1 MESIPIS
8 IAAKI
13 AEYTVAPVGRW
24 LCYSF
29 HYSKNMEN
37 LKNQKEKLQ
46 DAKERWQQ
54 SVDDALIKGEKIY
67 SDVSKWLGKFDAI
80 TNSATSILREGEEKA
95 EGRSSHATCLNL
107 KQRHRLSR
115 EANKMVRNIVKH
127 LENGNFT
134 TVGFLPAAQDHMVT
148 TRVKNYV
155 TLDSRTSLVN
165 GIMEKLGDANINKIG
180 VWGMPGVGKSTLMKE
195 IERRAKEEKLFHGV
209 VLAAVTEN
217 PDLSRIREQIAVMLN
232 QVLHRQQTEIGRE
245 NDLQRESST
254 KDAKLLVIL
263 DDIWKPIELED
274 IGIPSE
280 GCKVVL
286 TSRNRDVLVNGMGTE
301 ANFELESLGEEEAW
315 NLFEKMAGDSV
326 KDRDVREVAIKVAKE
341 CAGLPVALTTVSKAL
356 KGKSLSIWKDAE
368 LQLKRP
374 PPVDVPEIVSPIYSC
389 IELSYNHLA
398 DKELKSLF
406 LLCALVG
413 QFNIYY
419 QDLLKYGFGWGLF
432 QRNIVTLEEARHKLD
447 SLVSDLQDSCL
458 LLESSNTS
466 GEFYM
471 HDVVRYVATII
482 GSNHRNMLAMR
493 DSGGLKA
500 WPDVDSLKRCQA
512 FSILG
517 GDIDQ
522 LPNEMECPELRL
534 FYVHLEDRSLQIPD
548 TFFQGMDKLNVLDM
562 TKMQLPS
569 LPSSLLHLRNLQ
581 TLCLAQCVLG
591 DISGIGELKNLLIL
605 SLLHSDISTLPRE
618 IGSLVHLRLLDLR
631 NCSKLEMIPPNVI
644 SRLVKLEELYMGNS
658 FVQWEDECLN
668 DERKNVNL
676 AELKHL
682 SKLTTLEIQIPD
694 ANNLPKDLVFKK
706 LERYTICIGDVWHW
720 IDSADQS
727 SRTLKLKLNSS
738 FQLEFWVK
746 MLLKRTENL
755 HLDELDGVKS
765 VIPEIDEEGFQQ
777 LMHLQIQNNGEIKH
791 ILNLRTLV
799 IAFPTLETL
808 VLENMISLEEICHGK
823 LCVTSFNNLRVLEVK
838 SCNKLRY
845 VFSSSIARGL
855 PLLEEL
861 EVRSCNNMGAIVV
874 EEEEDGD
881 TILFHKLHTLVLIY
895 LPKLVSFL
903 STKNSFMTD
912 CGEIIME
919 GNQDIHMPLLHHQV
933 AFPSLKKLT
942 MKGLPKIKHV
952 WSLKSFFPTSVISN
966 LEQLKILHIDD
977 CGIEEIVIDEGG
989 RDQAVARLVFPRVTE
1004 LYLRNLRKL
1013 KWFYKGMHVST
1024 WPMLKKMRIYECKKV
1039 KIFAAGVVNF
1049 QETVEA
1055 RQSIKQPFFLVDE
1068 LSFPSLESLSILHM
1082 DMLEIIWQDQ
1092 VSAISFSNIQ
1102 DLWISFC
1109 EKLLH
1114 VFQSNL
1120 LTTTFMQSLSTLSIA
1135 RCSSLE
1141 SIFEKLEVAL
1151 IALKSGMTEDG
1162 SGAATHFVLLPT
1174 LTEVRLYNLPKLKW
1188 ILEGEHTLEWPSLKK
1203 LQLWRSQQILMNRIL
1218 VSNFSNM
1225 SCTQQPIVVVKESTF
1240 PNLEILTLHFNRMAI
1255 WPSKF
1260 PDFAPSFLTRMP
1272 NLLEFKV
1279 YDSGWKEIFPYEL
1292 LDPEVQVMIV
1302 PRLRRLLLE
1311 SLPMLAHLWK
1321 EDTQPCPL
1329 FYNLEILD
1337 VLKCNKL
1344 RILVPST
1351 VSLRNLTDLSVS
1363 NCHGLINLVTSST
1376 ARTLLQL
1383 NKMTIRKCKNITI
1396 IVAMEDGEAN
1406 VAITF
1411 NKLTYLELDG
1421 LPNLTNFCSGA
1432 SSFWFPSLERVIV
1445 RCCPEMKTFCQ
1456 GILSTPK
1463 LKGVQA
1469 TKYKDDSHWEHDL
1482 NTTTLRLW
1490 ESNDDDTQ
1498 WLLREMVENSKEDE
1512 DHHP

>member
-1 MESIPIS
+1 MENIPIS

-13 AEYTVAPVGRW
+13 AEYTVAPVGQW
-24 LCYSF
+24 LCYSC

-37 LKNQKEKLQ
+37 LKYQVERLQ
-46 DAKERWQQ
+46 HSKERWQL
-54 SVDDALIKGEKIY
+54 SVDAALRNGEKIH
-67 SDVSKWLGKFDAI
+67 SDVNKWLTDVYAI
-80 TNSATSILREGEEKA
+80 TESATRMLREGEEKA
-95 EGRSSHATCLNL
+95 EAKSSHATCLNL

-115 EANKMVRNIVKH
+115 EANKIARNIVKH
-127 LENGNFT
+127 LENGNFN
-134 TVGFLPAAQDHMVT
+134 TVSYPPAAQDHMVT

-155 TLDSRTSLVN
+155 TLNSRTSVVN
-165 GIMEKLGDANINKIG
+165 RIMEALGDANINKIG

-195 IERRAKEEKLFHGV
+195 IERRAKEEKLFYGV
-209 VLAAVTEN
+209 VLAAVTKSPE
-217 PDLSRIREQIAVMLN
+217 LSRIRGEITVMLN
-232 QVLHRQQTEIGRE
+232 RALHHQQTEIRRA
-245 NDLQRESST
+245 NLQQESST
-254 KDAKLLVIL
+254 KDTKLLVIL
-263 DDIWKPIELED
+263 DDIWKQLELED

-286 TSRNRDVLVNGMGTE
+286 TSRNRDVLVRDMGSQK
-301 ANFELESLGEEEAW
+301 NFKLMSLLEEEAW
-315 NLFEKMAGDSV
+315 YLFEKMAGDSFN
-326 KDRDVREVAIKVAKE
+326 DPDVREVAIE
-341 CAGLPVALTTVSKAL
+341 
-356 KGKSLSIWKDAE
+356 DAE

-389 IELSYNHLA
+389 IELSYNNLA

-406 LLCALVG
+406 LLCAPVG

-419 QDLLKYGFGWGLF
+419 QDLLRYGFGWGLF
-432 QRNIVTLEEARHKLD
+432 QRNIVTLEEARHRLD

-466 GEFYM
+466 GQFYM
-471 HDVVRYVATII
+471 HDVVRYVATI
-482 GSNHRNMLAMR
+482 
-493 DSGGLKA
+493 
-500 WPDVDSLKRCQA
+500 
-512 FSILG
+512 
-517 GDIDQ
+517 
-522 LPNEMECPELRL
+522 
-534 FYVHLEDRSLQIPD
+534 PD
-548 TFFQGMDKLNVLDM
+548 TFFQGMDKLNILDL
-562 TKMQLPS
+562 TKMQLPL

-581 TLCLAQCVLG
+581 TLCLDQCVLG

-618 IGSLVHLRLLDLR
+618 IRSLVHLRLLDLR
-631 NCSKLEMIPPNVI
+631 NCSKLEMIPPNII
-644 SRLVKLEELYMGNS
+644 SRLVKLEELYIGNN
-658 FVQWEDECLN
+658 FVQWEAECHN
-668 DERKNVNL
+668 DERKNASL

-682 SKLTTLEIQIPD
+682 SNLTTLEIQIPD
-694 ANNLPKDLVFKK
+694 ANNLPEDLIFEK

-720 IDSADQS
+720 IDSANQS
-727 SRTLKLKLNSS
+727 SRTLKLKLKSN
-738 FQLEFWVK
+738 FQLKFWIK

-791 ILNLRTLV
+791 ILNLRTPV

-823 LCVTSFNNLRVLEVK
+823 LCVTSFKNLRILKVK
-838 SCNKLRY
+838 RCNKLRY

-855 PLLEEL
+855 PLLQKL
-861 EVRSCNNMGAIVV
+861 EVRSCNNMGAIVAK
-874 EEEEDGD
+874 EEEDGD
-881 TILFHKLHTLVLIY
+881 TILFHKLHTLVLKD

-903 STKNSFMTD
+903 STKNSFTTD

-933 AFPSLKKLT
+933 AFPGLKKLT

-952 WSLKSFFPTSVISN
+952 WSDYPKTVFRFQNLQEIYAVRCESLKSFFPTSVISN

-989 RDQAVARLVFPRVTE
+989 RDQAAARLVFPRVSE
-1004 LYLRNLRKL
+1004 LHLRNLRKL
-1013 KWFYKGMHVST
+1013 KWFYKGMHVSK
-1024 WPMLKKMRIYECKKV
+1024 WPMLKKIWIDRCKKV
-1039 KIFAAGVVNF
+1039 MIFASRVVNF

-1055 RQSIKQPFFLVDE
+1055 RQFEMSIKQPFFLVDE
-1068 LSFPSLESLSILHM
+1068 
-1082 DMLEIIWQDQ
+1082 
-1092 VSAISFSNIQ
+1092 
-1102 DLWISFC
+1102 
-1109 EKLLH
+1109 
-1114 VFQSNL
+1114 
-1120 LTTTFMQSLSTLSIA
+1120 
-1135 RCSSLE
+1135 
-1141 SIFEKLEVAL
+1141 
-1151 IALKSGMTEDG
+1151 
-1162 SGAATHFVLLPT
+1162 
-1174 LTEVRLYNLPKLKW
+1174 
-1188 ILEGEHTLEWPSLKK
+1188 
-1203 LQLWRSQQILMNRIL
+1203 
-1218 VSNFSNM
+1218 
-1225 SCTQQPIVVVKESTF
+1225 STF
-1240 PNLEILTLHFNRMAI
+1240 PNLELLSLGFNQMAI

-1260 PDFAPSFLTRMP
+1260 PDFPPCFLTRMP
-1272 NLLEFKV
+1272 NLLEFEV
-1279 YDSGWKEIFPYEL
+1279 SHCGWKEIFPYEL
-1292 LDPEVQVMIV
+1292 LDPEVQVMTF
-1302 PRLRRLLLE
+1302 PRLRQLVLE

-1329 FYNLEILD
+1329 FYNLEFLE
-1337 VLKCNKL
+1337 VLHCNKL

-1383 NKMTIRKCKNITI
+1383 NKMTISKCKKITK

-1512 DHHP
+1512 GHP